1 MLSSRSAGM
10 AEIHAGTAAAD
21 VDRALFSHVGA
32 PARWR
37 GVSSLGIFKK
47 RKSAA
52 LAAESLFTEPER
64 ERIKAALAADR
75 AAARKGSWTRPT
87 ATCCRGSGATS
98 PRRERHCNA
107 SP

>member
-1 MLSSRSAGM
+1 MDPSQRFTARSWWPAPIRYLDLPAGSLDRVRSSDVEFEVGM

-47 RKSAA
+47 RKSA
-52 LAAESLFTEPER
+52 
-64 ERIKAALAADR
+64 
-75 AAARKGSWTRPT
+75 
-87 ATCCRGSGATS
+87 
-98 PRRERHCNA
+98 
-107 SP
+107 